1 MGLRLTVDRDE
12 FTDHVR
18 SIGDSFPGLIP
29 VVKGNGYG
37 LGRAVLFPIAARISD
52 TIAVGTVYEAVG
64 TPPDDRRLMVL
75 TPHVSRLPAELAP
88 GSVLTVGSLEH
99 IDALRHQH
107 WHGDVVVKLES
118 SMHRYGIAADRVDVL
133 RSALAAAGL

>member
-18 SIGDSFPGLIP
+18 SIGDSFPGLIH

-64 TPPDDRRLMVL
+64 TPPDDHRAVVR
-75 TPHVSRLPAELAP
+75 PHRVSRLPPELAP
-88 GSVLTVGSLEH
+88 GAVLTVGSLEH
-99 IDALRHQH
+99 VDAL
-107 WHGDVVVKLES
+107 
-118 SMHRYGIAADRVDVL
+118 
-133 RSALAAAGL
+133 